1 MTSASTKRQ
10 LPASQWCDAIGI
22 GNMKTKITVDGNEV
36 TVERD
41 DPVSGER
48 TITRY
53 YVPYG
58 GGYVRIRAP
67 FGREAR
73 QACKGLYERGPTLT
87 ATVETLPAVIRR
99 ELRRRNAIERRST

>member
-1 MTSASTKRQ
+1 
-10 LPASQWCDAIGI
+10 
-22 GNMKTKITVDGNEV
+22 MKTKITVDGNEV

-58 GGYVRIRAP
+58 GGHVRIRAP

-73 QACKGLYERGPTLT
+73 QVCKGLYERGFALT

-99 ELRRRNAIERRST
+99 ELRRRNAIERRSA

>member
-1 MTSASTKRQ
+1 MRA
-10 LPASQWCDAIGI
+10 
-22 GNMKTKITVDGNEV
+22 KITVNSNEV

-48 TITRY
+48 TTTRY

-58 GGYVRIRAP
+58 GGHVRILVP
-67 FGREAR
+67 FGREMPT
-73 QACKGLYERGPTLT
+73 ACKALYERGPALA

-99 ELRRRNAIERRST
+99 ELRRRNALERRIAVW

>member
-1 MTSASTKRQ
+1 MRA
-10 LPASQWCDAIGI
+10 
-22 GNMKTKITVDGNEV
+22 KITVNGNEV

-41 DPVSGER
+41 DPVSGDR

-58 GGYVRIRAP
+58 GGHVRILVS
-67 FGREAR
+67 FGREMPT
-73 QACKGLYERGPTLT
+73 ACKALYERGSPLT

-99 ELRRRNAIERRST
+99 ELRRRNAIERRNAAC

>member
-1 MTSASTKRQ
+1 
-10 LPASQWCDAIGI
+10 
-22 GNMKTKITVDGNEV
+22 MKTKITVDGNEV

-41 DPVSGER
+41 DPASGER

-53 YVPYG
+53 YVPQG
-58 GGYVRIRAP
+58 GGHIFIRAP

-73 QACKGLYERGPTLT
+73 QLCEGLYERGPTLT

-99 ELRRRNAIERRST
+99 ELRRRNAIERRNAA

>member
-1 MTSASTKRQ
+1 MRA
-10 LPASQWCDAIGI
+10 
-22 GNMKTKITVDGNEV
+22 KITVDSNEV

-41 DPVSGER
+41 DISGER

-58 GGYVRIRAP
+58 GGHVRILVP
-67 FGREAR
+67 FGREMPT
-73 QACKGLYERGPTLT
+73 ACEALYERGPPLT

-99 ELRRRNAIERRST
+99 ELRRRNAIERRLVTL

>member
-1 MTSASTKRQ
+1 
-10 LPASQWCDAIGI
+10 
-22 GNMKTKITVDGNEV
+22 MKTKITVDGNEV

-41 DPVSGER
+41 DISGER

-73 QACKGLYERGPTLT
+73 QVCKGLYERGPTLT
-87 ATVETLPAVIRR
+87 ATVERLPGVIRR
-99 ELRRRNAIERRST
+99 ELRRRNAIERRNAA